1 MLMAAMTRQLLNVT
15 RTLARGVRLDYDG
28 ECPKAPLTSRPPL
41 SWRVP
46 REWRDSDT
54 GSQGSAQLL
63 DAKTISK
70 MNSPQLRDLMGSRTM
85 LEVISLRD
93 WLVGDAR
100 RLDEPSKNLEELCS
114 RLLAIGGASRSGRD
128 IDLDF
133 ALGA

>member
-1 MLMAAMTRQLLNVT
+1 
-15 RTLARGVRLDYDG
+15 
-28 ECPKAPLTSRPPL
+28 
-41 SWRVP
+41 VP

-63 DAKTISK
+63 DARTISK

-114 RLLAIGGASRSGRD
+114 RLLAMGVPLDRVVISISTLRRSCPVNG
-128 IDLDF
+128 
-133 ALGA
+133 